1 MLTRQIFPPTVSVAA
16 RRGRPVFAPIIGWG
30 GVLETEILSAFQSE
44 TARSPRTSSRSRA
57 SRSTR
62 AIERREYGKVN
73 ARRRR
78 ARLRASRTEPRV
90 VVVAVAVARVR
101 FGPRKSFFVAG
112 GLRCGSSH
120 TSGRRRWC
128 RPATPTSTTRSNDA
142 IGAVAVAPFA
152 IFCRRPRRRART
164 PSRRLKQ
171 PVEARSRGGF
181 ARAVGKRSTCFV
193 ISTGS

>member
-101 FGPRKSFFVAG
+101 FA
-112 GLRCGSSH
+112 L
-120 TSGRRRWC
+120 RRR
-128 RPATPTSTTRSNDA
+128 
-142 IGAVAVAPFA
+142 
-152 IFCRRPRRRART
+152 
-164 PSRRLKQ
+164 SR
-171 PVEARSRGGF
+171 VF
-181 ARAVGKRSTCFV
+181 YF
-193 ISTGS
+193 IDM

>member
-16 RRGRPVFAPIIGWG
+16 RRGRPVFAPIGWG

-101 FGPRKSFFVAG
+101 FA
-112 GLRCGSSH
+112 L
-120 TSGRRRWC
+120 RRR
-128 RPATPTSTTRSNDA
+128 
-142 IGAVAVAPFA
+142 
-152 IFCRRPRRRART
+152 
-164 PSRRLKQ
+164 SR
-171 PVEARSRGGF
+171 VF
-181 ARAVGKRSTCFV
+181 YF
-193 ISTGS
+193 IDM